1 MSVRLALVTGEKIHL
16 DSGVPVRHRPF
27 ECSGRATGPEGLI
40 PMNARPSRLLLVSV
54 IVFASLIGACSPA
67 IVVSPT
73 QQAIPRVGLMHVG
86 TDHNPPSLATLV
98 AGLGDLGWFDGPAS
112 QVMQQLIGDGTKV
125 EGRMKQVR
133 GQCDGQRIQLIWRNL
148 DPDQPTQVVEQAQEF
163 VRERVDLIVAF
174 EDKSIRAAQDATAAP
189 GNRIPVVFLHPSDP
203 VRDGLVESLAHPGGN
218 LTGVWGARDPVA
230 KQLEIYRQIMSGPP
244 LLRLL
249 TLVDPTDTATT
260 RDLLTEAHDAAGKL
274 GIELDE
280 RQATNNASLE
290 AAFQSLKPGAV
301 DGLFILSP
309 SLRLNFSTK
318 ILGLAAAANLPVQ
331 AHRKEWVDPQQI
343 DHGALFSLG
352 VDVGPVGTAG
362 ARFVDSILKGVKPAD
377 LPAQEVPRVEFALS
391 LRRAAELGITVPEDV
406 QTQADLVYR

>member
-1 MSVRLALVTGEKIHL
+1 MK
-16 DSGVPVRHRPF
+16 
-27 ECSGRATGPEGLI
+27 
-40 PMNARPSRLLLVSV
+40 ARPSRLALVS
-54 IVFASLIGACSPA
+54 IIALASLIGACSPA
-67 IVVSPT
+67 IGANATP
-73 QQAIPRVGLMHVG
+73 QAIPRVGLMHVG

-125 EGRMKQVR
+125 EGRMKQVL
-133 GQCDGQRIQLIWRNL
+133 GQYDGQRIQLIWRNL
-148 DPDQPTQVVEQAQEF
+148 DPDKPTQVEEQAREF

-230 KQLEIYRQIMSGPP
+230 KQLEIYRQIMSAPP

-260 RDLLTEAHDAAGKL
+260 RDLLTEARDAAGKL

-280 RQATNNASLE
+280 RLATNNASLE
-290 AAFQSLKPGAV
+290 AAFQSFKPGAV
-301 DGLFILSP
+301 DGVFILSP